1 MTQTANT
8 KTLTSPRFQ
17 VAGKEFIYKLFDA
30 FLKKTVIEDKAIDFS
45 KPVVQNEDGTVEFA
59 DCDKSFS
66 EIIGVTVRA
75 PRAAES
81 EQPVR
86 GRNETDQA
94 YAKRVGLWQKA
105 QKKEQ
110 VQDKDFS
117 LYNTALDN
125 YLSGMDTSVAEEAT
139 AEKESAEDMKVTE
152 SKVNVKV
159 KKTVD
164 NQTVTQTEEKT
175 VKTMIVSK
183 EFKENLDLA
192 LAHYNWLWSLGMDS
206 LWQGRE
212 FVKGNLQAIDTAI
225 KDLVSKFVT
234 EGGDEKNTRKVWQDK
249 LKSVFLA
256 QDYAKSGD
264 CLILKEY
271 FSEEAKSNKPAKQ
284 DDAQE
289 SGEAKK
295 PRKETLVTASKVA
308 EKFQKSIATYIEKKG
323 YKDFLTKF
331 RKKDIVLLNSIIRR
345 FISWPTRPEFDCM
358 EDVKLEF
365 VDYVFKTR
373 KDSDAPIRNGLLH
386 FCNPDKYINF
396 YTFREKVAYVEH
408 HKTLLNDYIDNGE
421 AKYNGEDS
429 LFYSLK
435 GVTDGEFE
443 GDYRANRTE
452 EKICHIYD
460 KLHASAAV

>member
-1 MTQTANT
+1 MLNTNTPNTQ
-8 KTLTSPRFQ
+8 TSPRFL
-17 VAGKEFIYKLFDA
+17 VAGKEYIYKLFDA

-59 DCDKSFS
+59 DCEKSFS
-66 EIIGVTVRA
+66 EIIGVAVRA
-75 PRAAES
+75 PGKAGT
-81 EQPVR
+81 EQPAR
-86 GRNETDQA
+86 GRNESDQA
-94 YAKRVGLWQKA
+94 YAKRVGQWQKA
-105 QKKEQ
+105 QKREQ
-110 VQDKDFS
+110 VQVKDFA
-117 LYNTALDN
+117 LYNDALDN
-125 YLSGMDTSVAEEAT
+125 YLNGMDTNIAEGEVA
-139 AEKESAEDMKVTE
+139 AEYMKVTE
-152 SKVNVKV
+152 SKVN
-159 KKTVD
+159 
-164 NQTVTQTEEKT
+164 EKT
-175 VKTMIVSK
+175 VKTMTVSK

-192 LAHYNWLWSLGMDS
+192 LAHYNWLWSLGVNS
-206 LWQGRE
+206 LWQGRV
-212 FVKGNLQAIDTAI
+212 FVKGDLQATDIAI
-225 KDLVSKFVT
+225 KELVSKFVT
-234 EGGDEKNTRKVWQDK
+234 AGGDEKNTRKVWQDK

-256 QDYAKSGD
+256 QDYAKSSD

-271 FSEEAKSNKPAKQ
+271 FSN
-284 DDAQE
+284 AQE

-308 EKFQKSIATYIEKKG
+308 EKFEKSIATYIEKKG

-331 RKKDIVLLNSIIRR
+331 RKKDIVLLNAIIRR
-345 FISWPTRPEFDCM
+345 FVSWPTRPEFDRM
-358 EDVKLEF
+358 EDLKLAL

-373 KDSDAPIRNGLLH
+373 KDLDAPVRNGLLH

-408 HKTLLNDYIDNGE
+408 HKTLLSDYIDSGE

-460 KLHASAAV
+460 KLHTPAASIQ

>member
-1 MTQTANT
+1 MLNTNTQ
-8 KTLTSPRFQ
+8 TSPRFL
-17 VAGKEFIYKLFDA
+17 VAGKEYIYKLFDA

-45 KPVVQNEDGTVEFA
+45 KPVVHNDDGTVEFA

-75 PRAAES
+75 SRAAES

-86 GRNETDQA
+86 GRNESDQA
-94 YAKRVGLWQKA
+94 YAKRVGQWQKA
-105 QKKEQ
+105 QKREQ
-110 VQDKDFS
+110 VQVKDFS
-117 LYNTALDN
+117 LYNDALDN
-125 YLSGMDTSVAEEAT
+125 YLNGMDTNVAEGEVA
-139 AEKESAEDMKVTE
+139 AEYMKVTE
-152 SKVNVKV
+152 SKVN
-159 KKTVD
+159 
-164 NQTVTQTEEKT
+164 EKT
-175 VKTMIVSK
+175 VKTMTVSK

-192 LAHYNWLWSLGMDS
+192 LAHYNWLWSLGVNS
-206 LWQGRE
+206 LWQGRV
-212 FVKGNLQAIDTAI
+212 FVKGDLQATDIAI

-234 EGGDEKNTRKVWQDK
+234 AGGDEKNTKKVWQDK

-256 QDYAKSGD
+256 QDYAKSSD

-271 FSEEAKSNKPAKQ
+271 FSN
-284 DDAQE
+284 AQE
-289 SGEAKK
+289 SSEAKK

-308 EKFQKSIATYIEKKG
+308 EKFEKSIATYIEKKG

-331 RKKDIVLLNSIIRR
+331 RKKDIVLLNAILRR

-358 EDVKLEF
+358 EDAKLAF

-460 KLHASAAV
+460 KLHAPAAV

>member
-1 MTQTANT
+1 MLNTNTQ
-8 KTLTSPRFQ
+8 TSPRFL
-17 VAGKEFIYKLFDA
+17 VAGKEYIYKLFDA

-45 KPVVQNEDGTVEFA
+45 KPVVHNDDGTVEFA

-75 PRAAES
+75 SRAAES

-86 GRNETDQA
+86 GRNESDQA
-94 YAKRVGLWQKA
+94 YAKRVGQWQKA
-105 QKKEQ
+105 QKREQ
-110 VQDKDFS
+110 VQVKVFS
-117 LYNTALDN
+117 LYNDALDN
-125 YLSGMDTSVAEEAT
+125 YLNGMDTNVAEGEVA
-139 AEKESAEDMKVTE
+139 AEYMKVTE
-152 SKVNVKV
+152 SKVN
-159 KKTVD
+159 
-164 NQTVTQTEEKT
+164 EKT
-175 VKTMIVSK
+175 VKTMTVSK

-192 LAHYNWLWSLGMDS
+192 LAHYNWLWSLGVNS
-206 LWQGRE
+206 LWQGRV
-212 FVKGNLQAIDTAI
+212 FVKGDLQATDIAI

-234 EGGDEKNTRKVWQDK
+234 AGGDEKNTKKVWQDK

-256 QDYAKSGD
+256 QDYAKSSD

-271 FSEEAKSNKPAKQ
+271 FSN
-284 DDAQE
+284 AQE

-308 EKFQKSIATYIEKKG
+308 EKFEKSIATYIEKKG
-323 YKDFLTKF
+323 YKDFLSKF

-345 FISWPTRPEFDCM
+345 FVSWPTRPEFDRM
-358 EDVKLEF
+358 EDLKLAL

-373 KDSDAPIRNGLLH
+373 KDIDAPVRNGLLH

-460 KLHASAAV
+460 KLHAPAAV

>member
-8 KTLTSPRFQ
+8 KTQTSPRFQ
-17 VAGKEFIYKLFDA
+17 VAGKEAIYKLFDA

-110 VQDKDFS
+110 VQAKDFS

-271 FSEEAKSNKPAKQ
+271 FMEEDEKSRKRAEKASE
-284 DDAQE
+284 DA
-289 SGEAKK
+289 GK

-308 EKFQKSIATYIEKKG
+308 AKFEKDIAKCIEKKG

-331 RKKDIVLLNSIIRR
+331 RKKDIVLMNAIFYR
-345 FISWPTRPEFDCM
+345 FVSWPTRPEFNGL
-358 EDVKLEF
+358 EDAKSALTDF
-365 VDYVFKTR
+365 VFKTR

-386 FCNPDKYINF
+386 HCNPDRYINI
-396 YTFREKVAYVEH
+396 YTFKEKIAYVEH
-408 HKTLLNDYIDNGE
+408 HKNLLYDYTESGE

-429 LFYSLK
+429 LYFSLK
-435 GVTDGEFE
+435 GITDGEFKD
-443 GDYRANRTE
+443 DYRANRTE
-452 EKICHIYD
+452 EKICHIFD
-460 KLHASAAV
+460 KLHAPVAV

>member
-1 MTQTANT
+1 MLNTNTTNTQ
-8 KTLTSPRFQ
+8 TSPRFL
-17 VAGKEFIYKLFDA
+17 VAGKELIYKLFDA

-45 KPVVQNEDGTVEFA
+45 KPVVQNADGTVEFT
-59 DCDKSFS
+59 DCEKSFS
-66 EIIGVTVRA
+66 EIIGVAVRA
-75 PRAAES
+75 PGKAGT
-81 EQPVR
+81 EQPAR
-86 GRNETDQA
+86 GRNESDQA
-94 YAKRVGLWQKA
+94 YAKRVGQWQKA

-110 VQDKDFS
+110 VQVKDFA
-117 LYNTALDN
+117 LYNDALDN
-125 YLSGMDTSVAEEAT
+125 YLNGMDTNVAEGEVA
-139 AEKESAEDMKVTE
+139 AEYMKVTE

-164 NQTVTQTEEKT
+164 NQTVTQTEEKI

-212 FVKGNLQAIDTAI
+212 FVKGDLQAIDTAI

-271 FSEEAKSNKPAKQ
+271 FSN
-284 DDAQE
+284 AQE

-358 EDVKLEF
+358 EDVKLAF

-408 HKTLLNDYIDNGE
+408 HKTLLSDYIDSGE

-460 KLHASAAV
+460 KLHTPAASIQ

>member
-8 KTLTSPRFQ
+8 KTQTSPRFL
-17 VAGKEFIYKLFDA
+17 VAGKELVYKLFDA
-30 FLKKTVIEDKAIDFS
+30 FLKKIVIEDKAIDFS
-45 KPVVQNEDGTVEFA
+45 KPVVQNGDGTVEFA
-59 DCDKSFS
+59 DCGKSFS
-66 EIIGVTVRA
+66 EIIGLAARA
-75 PRAAES
+75 PSGAET

-86 GRNETDQA
+86 GGN
-94 YAKRVGLWQKA
+94 KS

-110 VQDKDFS
+110 EQVQAKRVA
-117 LYNTALDN
+117 LYNAALDN
-125 YLSGMDTSVAEEAT
+125 YLNGMETTVAEEKS
-139 AEKESAEDMKVTE
+139 AEESAEDMKVTE

-159 KKTVD
+159 KQIVD
-164 NQTVTQTEEKT
+164 NRTVVSNEEKT
-175 VKTMIVSK
+175 VKTMTVSK

-192 LAHYNWLWSLGMDS
+192 LAHYNWLWSLGVNS

-212 FVKGNLQAIDTAI
+212 FVKGDLSAIDTAI

-234 EGGDEKNTRKVWQDK
+234 AAGDEKNTRKVWQEK

-284 DDAQE
+284 DNAQE
-289 SGEAKK
+289 SSEAKK

-308 EKFQKSIATYIEKKG
+308 AKFEKSIATYIEKKG
-323 YKDFLTKF
+323 YKDFLSKF
-331 RKKDIVLLNSIIRR
+331 RKKDIVLLHAILRR
-345 FISWPTRPEFDCM
+345 FISWPTRPEFDCI
-358 EDVKLEF
+358 EDAKLAF

-460 KLHASAAV
+460 KLHATVAV

>member
-1 MTQTANT
+1 MLNTNTPNTQ
-8 KTLTSPRFQ
+8 TSPRFL
-17 VAGKEFIYKLFDA
+17 VAGKEYIYKLFDA

-45 KPVVQNEDGTVEFA
+45 KPVVHNDDGTVEFA

-75 PRAAES
+75 SRAAES
-81 EQPVR
+81 EPPVR
-86 GRNETDQA
+86 GRNESDQA
-94 YAKRVGLWQKA
+94 YAKRVGQWQKA

-110 VQDKDFS
+110 VQAKDFS
-117 LYNTALDN
+117 LYNDALDN
-125 YLSGMDTSVAEEAT
+125 YLNGMDTNVAEGEVA
-139 AEKESAEDMKVTE
+139 AEYMKVTE
-152 SKVNVKV
+152 SKVN
-159 KKTVD
+159 
-164 NQTVTQTEEKT
+164 EKT
-175 VKTMIVSK
+175 VKTMTVSK

-192 LAHYNWLWSLGMDS
+192 LAHYNWLWSLGVNS
-206 LWQGRE
+206 LWQGRV
-212 FVKGNLQAIDTAI
+212 FVKGDLQATDIAI

-234 EGGDEKNTRKVWQDK
+234 AGGDEKNTKKVWQDK

-256 QDYAKSGD
+256 QDYAKSSD

-271 FSEEAKSNKPAKQ
+271 FSN
-284 DDAQE
+284 AQE

-331 RKKDIVLLNSIIRR
+331 RKKDIVLLNAILRR
-345 FISWPTRPEFDCM
+345 FISWPTRPEFDRM
-358 EDVKLEF
+358 EDAKLAF

-460 KLHASAAV
+460 KLHAPAAV

>member
-1 MTQTANT
+1 MLNTNTANIQI
-8 KTLTSPRFQ
+8 SPRFQ
-17 VAGKEFIYKLFDA
+17 VAGKEAIYKLFDA

-45 KPVVQNEDGTVEFA
+45 KPVVPNEDGTVEFA
-59 DCDKSFS
+59 DCGKSFS

-110 VQDKDFS
+110 VQAKDFS

-152 SKVNVKV
+152 SKVN
-159 KKTVD
+159 
-164 NQTVTQTEEKT
+164 EKT
-175 VKTMIVSK
+175 VKTMTVSK

-212 FVKGNLQAIDTAI
+212 FVKGDLQAIDTAI

-234 EGGDEKNTRKVWQDK
+234 AGGDEKNTRKVWQDK

-256 QDYAKSGD
+256 QDYAKSSD

-271 FSEEAKSNKPAKQ
+271 FSN
-284 DDAQE
+284 AQE

-308 EKFQKSIATYIEKKG
+308 EKFEKSIATYIEKKG

-331 RKKDIVLLNSIIRR
+331 RKKDIVLLNAIIRR
-345 FISWPTRPEFDCM
+345 FVSWPTRPEFDRM
-358 EDVKLEF
+358 EDVKLAL

-373 KDSDAPIRNGLLH
+373 KDLDAPVRNGLLH

-408 HKTLLNDYIDNGE
+408 HKTLLSDYIDSGE

-460 KLHASAAV
+460 KLHAPAASIQ

>member
-8 KTLTSPRFQ
+8 NTQTSPRFQ
-17 VAGKEFIYKLFDA
+17 VAGKEAIYKLFDA

-45 KPVVQNEDGTVEFA
+45 KPVVQNVDGTVEFA
-59 DCDKSFS
+59 DCGKSFS

-110 VQDKDFS
+110 VQAKDFS

-152 SKVNVKV
+152 SKVNDKV
-159 KKTVD
+159 KKTM
-164 NQTVTQTEEKT
+164 T
-175 VKTMIVSK
+175 VSK
-183 EFKENLDLA
+183 KFKENLDLA

-212 FVKGNLQAIDTAI
+212 FVKGDLQATDAAI
-225 KDLVSKFVT
+225 KDLVYKFVT
-234 EGGDEKNTRKVWQDK
+234 AVGDEKNTRKVWQDK
-249 LKSVFLA
+249 LKSVFFA
-256 QDYAKSGD
+256 QDYAKSSD

-271 FSEEAKSNKPAKQ
+271 FSN
-284 DDAQE
+284 AQE

-308 EKFQKSIATYIEKKG
+308 EKFEKSIATYIEKKG

-331 RKKDIVLLNSIIRR
+331 RKKDIVLLNAIIRR
-345 FISWPTRPEFDCM
+345 FVSWPTRPEFDRM
-358 EDVKLEF
+358 EDLKLAL

-435 GVTDGEFE
+435 GVTDGEFKE
-443 GDYRANRTE
+443 DYRANRTE

-460 KLHASAAV
+460 KLHAPAASIQ

>member
-1 MTQTANT
+1 M
-8 KTLTSPRFQ
+8 
-17 VAGKEFIYKLFDA
+17 
-30 FLKKTVIEDKAIDFS
+30 
-45 KPVVQNEDGTVEFA
+45 QNEDGTVEFA
-59 DCDKSFS
+59 DCGKSFS

-81 EQPVR
+81 EQPLR

-110 VQDKDFS
+110 VQVQAKRVA
-117 LYNTALDN
+117 LYNDALDN
-125 YLSGMDTSVAEEAT
+125 YLNGMETTVAEEKS
-139 AEKESAEDMKVTE
+139 AEESAEDMKVTE

-175 VKTMIVSK
+175 VKTMTVSK

-212 FVKGNLQAIDTAI
+212 FVKGDLSAIDTAI

-234 EGGDEKNTRKVWQDK
+234 AAGDEKNTRKVWQEK

-256 QDYAKSGD
+256 QDYAKSSD

-271 FSEEAKSNKPAKQ
+271 FSN
-284 DDAQE
+284 AQE

-331 RKKDIVLLNSIIRR
+331 RKKDIVLLHAILRR

-358 EDVKLEF
+358 EDVKLAF

-460 KLHASAAV
+460 KLHATAAV

>member
-1 MTQTANT
+1 MLNTNTPNTQ
-8 KTLTSPRFQ
+8 TSPRFL
-17 VAGKEFIYKLFDA
+17 VAGKEYIYKLFDA

-59 DCDKSFS
+59 DCEKSFS
-66 EIIGVTVRA
+66 EIIGVAVRA
-75 PRAAES
+75 PGRVGT
-81 EQPVR
+81 EQPAR
-86 GRNETDQA
+86 GRNESDQA
-94 YAKRVGLWQKA
+94 YAKRVGQWQKA
-105 QKKEQ
+105 QKREQ
-110 VQDKDFS
+110 VQVKDFA
-117 LYNTALDN
+117 LYNDALDN
-125 YLSGMDTSVAEEAT
+125 YLNGMDTNVAEGEVA
-139 AEKESAEDMKVTE
+139 AEYMKVTE
-152 SKVNVKV
+152 SKVN
-159 KKTVD
+159 
-164 NQTVTQTEEKT
+164 EKT
-175 VKTMIVSK
+175 VKTMTVSK

-192 LAHYNWLWSLGMDS
+192 LAHYNWLWSLGVNS
-206 LWQGRE
+206 LWQGRV
-212 FVKGNLQAIDTAI
+212 FVKGDLQATDIAI

-234 EGGDEKNTRKVWQDK
+234 AGGDEKNTRKVWQDK

-256 QDYAKSGD
+256 QDYAKSSD

-271 FSEEAKSNKPAKQ
+271 FSN
-284 DDAQE
+284 AQE

-308 EKFQKSIATYIEKKG
+308 EKFEKSIATYIEKKG

-331 RKKDIVLLNSIIRR
+331 RKKDIVLLNAIIRR
-345 FISWPTRPEFDCM
+345 FVSWPTRPEFDRM
-358 EDVKLEF
+358 EDLKLAL

-373 KDSDAPIRNGLLH
+373 KDLDAPVRNGLLH

-408 HKTLLNDYIDNGE
+408 HKTLLSDYIDSGE

-460 KLHASAAV
+460 KLHIPVA